1 MNIVFP
7 IEKGVIDIN
16 YEDEQVRFS
25 YPMLEPVNIIL
36 SKKFLEKGIIIL
48 NFVIMIEMGKKY
60 KKIAKGD
67 LKLLTKYFMEGKNNY
82 ENWITIKPFSRQLEN
97 LGVQSDLLKNDQG
110 NGKIYATIELK
121 DPVED
126 FKKKVGLYQVDK
138 GQSSTENIPK
148 KIEFLDNL
156 SDVSISIL
164 DTKEEDREGLEL
176 EQFIEY
182 EYIEGLKLLLQNDY
196 KNILPNDFVKLRQL
210 NEILYGKYI
219 DLSNAYNETLYSLT
233 SLNEEMRQ
241 QAKKY
246 YDEYKLL
253 KKDVYNGRI
262 ELKKQS
268 EELQLEIKENNQENL
283 NIKEDIDKYISE
295 KKQFK
300 SLLGINEEEEEEKKD
315 ENIMDEN
322 DILIHLL
329 KNLSEKGYDIYK
341 DANLSEKELK
351 LIEGSFDIKNKN
363 NENVNKDINKIEE
376 NKNNTNK
383 KEDKNNL
390 DNKEENKENI
400 DMNKEEKKNE
410 NLNEKGGISS
420 GKKNENGME
429 EYDYDYDNDDIK
441 ENFELGNQVVSLIE
455 KDVNDLYLKKI
466 IEQIKIDQINAITYN
481 FEKENEDNPHEIT
494 LKIENGELYCIDGT
508 KFSAWLIKNFSAQ

>member
-1 MNIVFP
+1 
-7 IEKGVIDIN
+7 
-16 YEDEQVRFS
+16 
-25 YPMLEPVNIIL
+25 
-36 SKKFLEKGIIIL
+36 
-48 NFVIMIEMGKKY
+48 MIEMGKKY

-67 LKLLTKYFMEGKNNY
+67 LKLLTKYFLEGKNNY
-82 ENWITIKPFSRQLEN
+82 ENWITIKPFTRQLEN
-97 LGVQSDLLKNDQG
+97 LGVQSDLLKNDQA

-121 DPVED
+121 EPIEG
-126 FKKKVGLYQVDK
+126 FGKKVGLYQVDK
-138 GQSSTENIPK
+138 GQSASENIPK

-262 ELKKQS
+262 ELKKQN

-300 SLLGINEEEEEEKKD
+300 SLLGINEEEKEKEE
-315 ENIMDEN
+315 NNMNEN

-341 DANLSEKELK
+341 DANLTEEEMK
-351 LIEGSFDIKNKN
+351 LIEGTFDIKNKIN
-363 NENVNKDINKIEE
+363 NENGNVNSNKKEE
-376 NKNNTNK
+376 NKNNLNP
-383 KEDKNNL
+383 KEDKNIL

-400 DMNKEEKKNE
+400 DLNMEENKNE
-410 NLNEKGGISS
+410 NLKENERISS
-420 GKKNENGME
+420 GKKEENENE

-466 IEQIKIDQINAITYN
+466 IEQIKIDQINAITYK

-494 LKIENGELYCIDGT
+494 LKIENGDLYCIDGT
-508 KFSAWLIKNFSAQ
+508 KFSAWLIKNFSSQ

>member
-1 MNIVFP
+1 
-7 IEKGVIDIN
+7 
-16 YEDEQVRFS
+16 
-25 YPMLEPVNIIL
+25 
-36 SKKFLEKGIIIL
+36 
-48 NFVIMIEMGKKY
+48 MIEMGKKY

-67 LKLLTKYFMEGKNNY
+67 LKLLTKYFLDGKNIY
-82 ENWITIKPFSRQLEN
+82 ENWINIKPFTRQLEN
-97 LGVQSDLLKNDQG
+97 LGVQSDLLQNDKG

-121 DPVED
+121 DPLDE
-126 FKKKVGLYQVDK
+126 FKKKVGVFGEAPNPDLGV
-138 GQSSTENIPK
+138 GQNENFLK
-148 KIEFLDNL
+148 KMEFNDNL

-219 DLSNAYNETLYSLT
+219 DLSNAYNETLYSIS
-233 SLNEEMRQ
+233 SLNEEIRQ

-246 YDEYKLL
+246 YEEYKLL

-268 EELQLEIKENNQENL
+268 EELQLEIKDNNKENSD
-283 NIKEDIDKYISE
+283 IKEEMEKYINE

-300 SLLGINEEEEEEKKD
+300 SLLGINEEEENKKEQKEEEKD
-315 ENIMDEN
+315 NTSYEN
-322 DILIHLL
+322 DMLINLL
-329 KNLSEKGYDIYK
+329 KNLSSQGYDIFK
-341 DANLSEKELK
+341 GANLTEEEMK
-351 LIEGSFDIKNKN
+351 LIEGTFDMNNMNENENINQKVENIINSSEKKESDINNMNIVLNIINNNMNSEKKENAEINIEEEKIEKEDNAPDNKN
-363 NENVNKDINKIEE
+363 EE
-376 NKNNTNK
+376 NG
-383 KEDKNNL
+383 
-390 DNKEENKENI
+390 EE
-400 DMNKEEKKNE
+400 
-410 NLNEKGGISS
+410 
-420 GKKNENGME
+420 ME
-429 EYDYDYDNDDIK
+429 EYDYDNEDIK

-466 IEQIKIDQINAITYN
+466 IEQIKIDQINAITYT
-481 FEKENEDNPHEIT
+481 FEKESDDNPHEIT
-494 LKIENGELYCIDGT
+494 LKIENGELFCIDGT

>member
-1 MNIVFP
+1 
-7 IEKGVIDIN
+7 
-16 YEDEQVRFS
+16 
-25 YPMLEPVNIIL
+25 
-36 SKKFLEKGIIIL
+36 
-48 NFVIMIEMGKKY
+48 MIEIGKKY

-67 LKLLTKYFMEGKNNY
+67 LKLLTKYFLDGKNIY
-82 ENWITIKPFSRQLEN
+82 ENWINIKPFTRQLEN
-97 LGVQSDLLKNDQG
+97 LGVQSDLLQNDKG

-121 DPVED
+121 DPLDE
-126 FKKKVGLYQVDK
+126 FKKKVGVFGEAPNPDLGV
-138 GQSSTENIPK
+138 GQNENFLK
-148 KIEFLDNL
+148 KMEFNDNL

-219 DLSNAYNETLYSLT
+219 DLSNAYNETLYSIS
-233 SLNEEMRQ
+233 SLNEEIRQ

-246 YDEYKLL
+246 YEEYKLL

-268 EELQLEIKENNQENL
+268 EELQLEIKDNNKENSD
-283 NIKEDIDKYISE
+283 IKEEMEKYINE

-300 SLLGINEEEEEEKKD
+300 SLLGINEEEENKKEQKEEEKD
-315 ENIMDEN
+315 NTSYEN
-322 DILIHLL
+322 DMLINLL
-329 KNLSEKGYDIYK
+329 KNLSSQGYDIFK
-341 DANLSEKELK
+341 GANLTEEEMK
-351 LIEGSFDIKNKN
+351 LIEGTFDMNNVNENENINQKVENIINSSEKKESDINNMNNNNMNSEKKENAEINPEEEKIEKEDNAPDNKN
-363 NENVNKDINKIEE
+363 EE
-376 NKNNTNK
+376 NG
-383 KEDKNNL
+383 
-390 DNKEENKENI
+390 EE
-400 DMNKEEKKNE
+400 
-410 NLNEKGGISS
+410 
-420 GKKNENGME
+420 ME
-429 EYDYDYDNDDIK
+429 EYDYDNEEIK

-466 IEQIKIDQINAITYN
+466 IEQIKIDQINAITYT
-481 FEKENEDNPHEIT
+481 FEKESDDNPHEIT
-494 LKIENGELYCIDGT
+494 LKIENGELFCIDGT

>member
-1 MNIVFP
+1 
-7 IEKGVIDIN
+7 
-16 YEDEQVRFS
+16 
-25 YPMLEPVNIIL
+25 
-36 SKKFLEKGIIIL
+36 
-48 NFVIMIEMGKKY
+48 MIEIGKKY

-67 LKLLTKYFMEGKNNY
+67 LKLLTKYFLDGKNIY
-82 ENWITIKPFSRQLEN
+82 ENWINIKPFTRQLEN
-97 LGVQSDLLKNDQG
+97 LGVQSDLLQNDKG

-121 DPVED
+121 DPLDE
-126 FKKKVGLYQVDK
+126 FKKKVGVFGEAPNPDLGV
-138 GQSSTENIPK
+138 GQNENFLK
-148 KIEFLDNL
+148 KMEFNDNL

-219 DLSNAYNETLYSLT
+219 DLSNAYNETLYSIS
-233 SLNEEMRQ
+233 SLNEEIRQ

-246 YDEYKLL
+246 YEEYKLL

-268 EELQLEIKENNQENL
+268 EELQLEIKDNNKENSD
-283 NIKEDIDKYISE
+283 IKEEMEKYINE

-300 SLLGINEEEEEEKKD
+300 SLLGINEEEENKKEQKEEEKD
-315 ENIMDEN
+315 NTSYEN
-322 DILIHLL
+322 DMLINLL
-329 KNLSEKGYDIYK
+329 KNLSSQGYDIFK
-341 DANLSEKELK
+341 GANLTEEEMK
-351 LIEGSFDIKNKN
+351 LIEGTFDMNNMNENENINQKVENIINSSEKKESVINNMNNNNMNSEKKENAEINPEEEKIEKEDNAPDNKN
-363 NENVNKDINKIEE
+363 EE
-376 NKNNTNK
+376 NG
-383 KEDKNNL
+383 
-390 DNKEENKENI
+390 EE
-400 DMNKEEKKNE
+400 
-410 NLNEKGGISS
+410 
-420 GKKNENGME
+420 ME
-429 EYDYDYDNDDIK
+429 EYDYDNEEIK

-466 IEQIKIDQINAITYN
+466 IEQIKIDQINAITYT
-481 FEKENEDNPHEIT
+481 FEKDSDDNPHEIT
-494 LKIENGELYCIDGT
+494 LKIENGELFCIDGT

>member
-1 MNIVFP
+1 
-7 IEKGVIDIN
+7 
-16 YEDEQVRFS
+16 
-25 YPMLEPVNIIL
+25 
-36 SKKFLEKGIIIL
+36 
-48 NFVIMIEMGKKY
+48 MIEIGKKY

-67 LKLLTKYFMEGKNNY
+67 LKLLTKYFLDGKNIY
-82 ENWITIKPFSRQLEN
+82 ENWINIKPFTRKLEN
-97 LGVQSDLLKNDQG
+97 LGVQSDLLQNDKG

-121 DPVED
+121 DPLDE
-126 FKKKVGLYQVDK
+126 FKKKVGVFGEAPNPDLGV
-138 GQSSTENIPK
+138 GQNENFLK
-148 KIEFLDNL
+148 KMEFNDNL

-219 DLSNAYNETLYSLT
+219 DLSNAYNETLYSIS
-233 SLNEEMRQ
+233 SLNEEIRQ

-246 YDEYKLL
+246 YEEYKLL

-268 EELQLEIKENNQENL
+268 EELQLEIKGNNKENSD
-283 NIKEDIDKYISE
+283 IKEEMEKYINE

-300 SLLGINEEEEEEKKD
+300 SLLGINEEEENKKEQKEEEKD
-315 ENIMDEN
+315 NTSYEN
-322 DILIHLL
+322 DMLINLL
-329 KNLSEKGYDIYK
+329 KNLSSQGYDIFK
-341 DANLSEKELK
+341 GANLTEEEMK
-351 LIEGSFDIKNKN
+351 LIEGTFDMNNVNENENINQKVENIINSSEKKESDINNMNNNNMNSEKKENAEINPEEEKIEKEDNAPDNKN
-363 NENVNKDINKIEE
+363 EE
-376 NKNNTNK
+376 NG
-383 KEDKNNL
+383 
-390 DNKEENKENI
+390 EE
-400 DMNKEEKKNE
+400 
-410 NLNEKGGISS
+410 
-420 GKKNENGME
+420 ME
-429 EYDYDYDNDDIK
+429 EYDYDNEDIK

-466 IEQIKIDQINAITYN
+466 IEQIKIDQINAITYT
-481 FEKENEDNPHEIT
+481 FEKDSDDNPHEIT
-494 LKIENGELYCIDGT
+494 LKIENGELFCIDGT

>member
-1 MNIVFP
+1 
-7 IEKGVIDIN
+7 
-16 YEDEQVRFS
+16 
-25 YPMLEPVNIIL
+25 
-36 SKKFLEKGIIIL
+36 
-48 NFVIMIEMGKKY
+48 MIEIGKKY

-67 LKLLTKYFMEGKNNY
+67 LKLLTKYFLDGKNIY
-82 ENWITIKPFSRQLEN
+82 ENWINIKPFTRQLEN
-97 LGVQSDLLKNDQG
+97 LGVQSDLLQNDKG

-121 DPVED
+121 DPLDE
-126 FKKKVGLYQVDK
+126 FKKKVGVFGEAPNPDLGV
-138 GQSSTENIPK
+138 GQNENFLK
-148 KIEFLDNL
+148 KMEFNDNL

-219 DLSNAYNETLYSLT
+219 DLSNAYNETLYSIS
-233 SLNEEMRQ
+233 SLNEEIRQ

-246 YDEYKLL
+246 YEEYKLL

-268 EELQLEIKENNQENL
+268 EELQLEIKDNNKENSD
-283 NIKEDIDKYISE
+283 IKEEMEKYINE

-300 SLLGINEEEEEEKKD
+300 SLLGINEEEENKKEQKEEEKD
-315 ENIMDEN
+315 NTSYEN
-322 DILIHLL
+322 DMLINLL
-329 KNLSEKGYDIYK
+329 KNLSSQGYDIFK
-341 DANLSEKELK
+341 GANLTEEEMK
-351 LIEGSFDIKNKN
+351 LIEGTFDMNNMNENENINQKVENIINSSEKKESDINNMNNNNMNSEKKENAEINPEEEKIEKEDNAPDNKN
-363 NENVNKDINKIEE
+363 EE
-376 NKNNTNK
+376 NG
-383 KEDKNNL
+383 
-390 DNKEENKENI
+390 EE
-400 DMNKEEKKNE
+400 
-410 NLNEKGGISS
+410 
-420 GKKNENGME
+420 ME
-429 EYDYDYDNDDIK
+429 EYDYDNEEIK

-466 IEQIKIDQINAITYN
+466 IEQIKIDQINAITYT
-481 FEKENEDNPHEIT
+481 FEKDSDDNPHEIT
-494 LKIENGELYCIDGT
+494 LKIENGELFCIDGT

>member
-1 MNIVFP
+1 
-7 IEKGVIDIN
+7 
-16 YEDEQVRFS
+16 
-25 YPMLEPVNIIL
+25 
-36 SKKFLEKGIIIL
+36 
-48 NFVIMIEMGKKY
+48 MIEIGKKY

-67 LKLLTKYFMEGKNNY
+67 LKLLTKYFLDGKNIY
-82 ENWITIKPFSRQLEN
+82 ENWINIKPFTRQLEN
-97 LGVQSDLLKNDQG
+97 LGVQSDLLQNDKG

-121 DPVED
+121 DPLDE
-126 FKKKVGLYQVDK
+126 FKKKVGVFGEAPNPDLGV
-138 GQSSTENIPK
+138 GQNENFLK
-148 KIEFLDNL
+148 KMEFNDNL

-219 DLSNAYNETLYSLT
+219 DLSNAYNETLYSIS
-233 SLNEEMRQ
+233 SLNEEIRQ

-246 YDEYKLL
+246 YEEYKLL

-268 EELQLEIKENNQENL
+268 EELQLEIKDNNKENSD
-283 NIKEDIDKYISE
+283 IKEEMEKYINE

-300 SLLGINEEEEEEKKD
+300 SLLGINEEEENKKEQKEEEKD
-315 ENIMDEN
+315 NTSYEN
-322 DILIHLL
+322 DMLINLL
-329 KNLSEKGYDIYK
+329 KNLSSQGYDIFK
-341 DANLSEKELK
+341 GANLTEEEMK
-351 LIEGSFDIKNKN
+351 LIEGTFDMNNMNENENINQKVENIINSSEKKESDINNMNNNNMNSEKKENAEINPEEEKIEKEDNAPDNKN
-363 NENVNKDINKIEE
+363 EE
-376 NKNNTNK
+376 NG
-383 KEDKNNL
+383 
-390 DNKEENKENI
+390 EE
-400 DMNKEEKKNE
+400 M
-410 NLNEKGGISS
+410 G
-420 GKKNENGME
+420 
-429 EYDYDYDNDDIK
+429 EYDYDNEDIK

-466 IEQIKIDQINAITYN
+466 IEQIKIDQINAITYT
-481 FEKENEDNPHEIT
+481 FEKESDDNPHEIT
-494 LKIENGELYCIDGT
+494 LKIENGELFCIDGT

>member
-1 MNIVFP
+1 
-7 IEKGVIDIN
+7 
-16 YEDEQVRFS
+16 
-25 YPMLEPVNIIL
+25 MLEPINIVL
-36 SKKFLEKGIIIL
+36 NKKFLEKGIIIL
-48 NFVIMIEMGKKY
+48 NFVIMIEIGKKY

-67 LKLLTKYFMEGKNNY
+67 LKLLTKYFLDGKNIY
-82 ENWITIKPFSRQLEN
+82 ENWINIKPFTRQLEN
-97 LGVQSDLLKNDQG
+97 LGVQSDLLQNDKG

-121 DPVED
+121 DPLDE
-126 FKKKVGLYQVDK
+126 FKKKVGVFGEAPNPDLGV
-138 GQSSTENIPK
+138 GQNENFLK
-148 KIEFLDNL
+148 KMEFNDNL

-219 DLSNAYNETLYSLT
+219 DLSNAYNETLYSIS
-233 SLNEEMRQ
+233 SLNEEIRQ

-246 YDEYKLL
+246 YEEYKLL

-268 EELQLEIKENNQENL
+268 EELQLEIKDNNKENSD
-283 NIKEDIDKYISE
+283 IKEEMEKYINE

-300 SLLGINEEEEEEKKD
+300 SLLGINEEEENKKEQKEEEKD
-315 ENIMDEN
+315 NTSYEN
-322 DILIHLL
+322 DMLINLL
-329 KNLSEKGYDIYK
+329 KNLSSQGYDIFK
-341 DANLSEKELK
+341 GANLTEEEMK
-351 LIEGSFDIKNKN
+351 LIEGTFDMNNMNENENINQKVENIINSSEKKESDINNMNNNNMNSEKKENAEINPEEEKIEKEDNAPDNKN
-363 NENVNKDINKIEE
+363 EE
-376 NKNNTNK
+376 NG
-383 KEDKNNL
+383 
-390 DNKEENKENI
+390 EE
-400 DMNKEEKKNE
+400 
-410 NLNEKGGISS
+410 
-420 GKKNENGME
+420 ME
-429 EYDYDYDNDDIK
+429 EYDYDNEDIK

-466 IEQIKIDQINAITYN
+466 IEQIKIDQINAITYT
-481 FEKENEDNPHEIT
+481 FEKESDDNPHEIT
-494 LKIENGELYCIDGT
+494 LKIENGELFCIDGT

>member
-1 MNIVFP
+1 
-7 IEKGVIDIN
+7 
-16 YEDEQVRFS
+16 
-25 YPMLEPVNIIL
+25 
-36 SKKFLEKGIIIL
+36 
-48 NFVIMIEMGKKY
+48 MIEMGKKY

-67 LKLLTKYFMEGKNNY
+67 LKLLTKYFLEGKNNY
-82 ENWITIKPFSRQLEN
+82 ENWITIKPFTRQLEN
-97 LGVQSDLLKNDQG
+97 LGVQSDLLKNDQA

-121 DPVED
+121 EPIEE

-138 GQSSTENIPK
+138 GQSASENIPK

-262 ELKKQS
+262 ELKKQN

-300 SLLGINEEEEEEKKD
+300 SLLGINEEEKEKEE
-315 ENIMDEN
+315 NNMNEN

-341 DANLSEKELK
+341 DANLTDEEMK
-351 LIEGSFDIKNKN
+351 LIEGTFDIKNKIIN
-363 NENVNKDINKIEE
+363 ENENVNSNKKEE
-376 NKNNTNK
+376 NKNNLNP
-383 KEDKNNL
+383 KEEKNNL

-400 DMNKEEKKNE
+400 DINMEENKNE
-410 NLNEKGGISS
+410 NLKENERISS
-420 GKKNENGME
+420 GKKEENENE

-466 IEQIKIDQINAITYN
+466 IEQIKIDQINAITYK

-494 LKIENGELYCIDGT
+494 LKIENGDLYCIDGT
-508 KFSAWLIKNFSAQ
+508 KFSAWLIKNFSSQ

>member
-1 MNIVFP
+1 
-7 IEKGVIDIN
+7 
-16 YEDEQVRFS
+16 
-25 YPMLEPVNIIL
+25 
-36 SKKFLEKGIIIL
+36 
-48 NFVIMIEMGKKY
+48 MIEMGKKY

-67 LKLLTKYFMEGKNNY
+67 LKLLTKYFLEGKNNY
-82 ENWITIKPFSRQLEN
+82 ENWITIKPFTRQLEN
-97 LGVQSDLLKNDQG
+97 LGVQSDLLKNDQA

-121 DPVED
+121 EPIEE

-138 GQSSTENIPK
+138 GQSASENIPK

-262 ELKKQS
+262 ELKKQN

-300 SLLGINEEEEEEKKD
+300 SLLGINEEEKEKEE
-315 ENIMDEN
+315 NNMNEN

-341 DANLSEKELK
+341 DANLTEEEIK
-351 LIEGSFDIKNKN
+351 LIEGTFDIKNKIN
-363 NENVNKDINKIEE
+363 NENGNVNSNKKEE
-376 NKNNTNK
+376 NKNNLNP
-383 KEDKNNL
+383 KEDKNNF

-400 DMNKEEKKNE
+400 DINMEENKNE
-410 NLNEKGGISS
+410 NLKENERISS
-420 GKKNENGME
+420 GKKEENENE

-466 IEQIKIDQINAITYN
+466 IEQIKIDQINAITYK

-494 LKIENGELYCIDGT
+494 LKIENGDLYCIDGT
-508 KFSAWLIKNFSAQ
+508 KFSAWLIKNFSSQ

>member
-262 ELKKQS
+262 ELKKQN

-300 SLLGINEEEEEEKKD
+300 RLLGINEVEEKKD
-315 ENIMDEN
+315 ENNMDEN

-341 DANLSEKELK
+341 DANLAEEELK

>member
-1 MNIVFP
+1 
-7 IEKGVIDIN
+7 
-16 YEDEQVRFS
+16 
-25 YPMLEPVNIIL
+25 
-36 SKKFLEKGIIIL
+36 
-48 NFVIMIEMGKKY
+48 MIEIGKKY

-67 LKLLTKYFMEGKNNY
+67 LKLLTKYFLDGKNIY
-82 ENWITIKPFSRQLEN
+82 ENWINIKPFTRQLEN
-97 LGVQSDLLKNDQG
+97 LGVQSDLSQNDKG

-121 DPVED
+121 NPLDE
-126 FKKKVGLYQVDK
+126 FKKKVGVFGEAPNPDLGV
-138 GQSSTENIPK
+138 GQNENFLK
-148 KIEFLDNL
+148 KMEFNDNL

-219 DLSNAYNETLYSLT
+219 DLSNAYNETLYSIS
-233 SLNEEMRQ
+233 SLNEEIRQ

-246 YDEYKLL
+246 YEEYKLL

-268 EELQLEIKENNQENL
+268 EELQLEIKDNNKENSD
-283 NIKEDIDKYISE
+283 IKEEMEKYINE

-300 SLLGINEEEEEEKKD
+300 SLLGINEEEENKKEQKEEEKD
-315 ENIMDEN
+315 NTSYEN
-322 DILIHLL
+322 DMLINLL
-329 KNLSEKGYDIYK
+329 KNLSSQGYDIFK
-341 DANLSEKELK
+341 GANLTEEEMK
-351 LIEGSFDIKNKN
+351 LIEGTFDMNNMNENENINQKVENIINSSEKKESDINNMNNNNMNSEKKENAEINPEEEKIEKEDNAPDNKN
-363 NENVNKDINKIEE
+363 EE
-376 NKNNTNK
+376 NG
-383 KEDKNNL
+383 
-390 DNKEENKENI
+390 EE
-400 DMNKEEKKNE
+400 
-410 NLNEKGGISS
+410 
-420 GKKNENGME
+420 ME
-429 EYDYDYDNDDIK
+429 EYDYDNEDIK

-466 IEQIKIDQINAITYN
+466 IEQIKIDQINAITYT
-481 FEKENEDNPHEIT
+481 FEKESDDNPHEIT
-494 LKIENGELYCIDGT
+494 LKIENGELFCIDGT

>member
-1 MNIVFP
+1 
-7 IEKGVIDIN
+7 
-16 YEDEQVRFS
+16 
-25 YPMLEPVNIIL
+25 
-36 SKKFLEKGIIIL
+36 
-48 NFVIMIEMGKKY
+48 MIEIGKKY

-67 LKLLTKYFMEGKNNY
+67 LKLLTKYFLDGKNIY
-82 ENWITIKPFSRQLEN
+82 ENWINIKPFTRQLEN
-97 LGVQSDLLKNDQG
+97 LGVQSDLLQNDKG

-121 DPVED
+121 DPLDE
-126 FKKKVGLYQVDK
+126 FKKKVGVFGEAPNPDLGV
-138 GQSSTENIPK
+138 GQNENPPK
-148 KIEFLDNL
+148 KMEFNDNL

-219 DLSNAYNETLYSLT
+219 DLSNAYNETLYSIS
-233 SLNEEMRQ
+233 SLNEEIRQ

-246 YDEYKLL
+246 YEEYKLL

-268 EELQLEIKENNQENL
+268 EELQLEIKDNNKENSD
-283 NIKEDIDKYISE
+283 IKEEMEKYINE

-300 SLLGINEEEEEEKKD
+300 SLLGINEEEENKKEQKEEEKD
-315 ENIMDEN
+315 NTSYEN
-322 DILIHLL
+322 DILINLL
-329 KNLSEKGYDIYK
+329 KNLSSQGYDIFK
-341 DANLSEKELK
+341 GANLTEEEMK
-351 LIEGSFDIKNKN
+351 LIEGTFDMNNMNENENINQKVENIINSSEKKESDINNMNNNNMNSEKKENAEINPEEEKIEKEDNAPDNKN
-363 NENVNKDINKIEE
+363 EE
-376 NKNNTNK
+376 NG
-383 KEDKNNL
+383 
-390 DNKEENKENI
+390 EE
-400 DMNKEEKKNE
+400 
-410 NLNEKGGISS
+410 
-420 GKKNENGME
+420 ME
-429 EYDYDYDNDDIK
+429 EYDYDNEDIK

-466 IEQIKIDQINAITYN
+466 IEQIKIDQINAITYT
-481 FEKENEDNPHEIT
+481 FEKESDDNPHEIT
-494 LKIENGELYCIDGT
+494 LKIENGELFCIDGT

>member
-1 MNIVFP
+1 
-7 IEKGVIDIN
+7 
-16 YEDEQVRFS
+16 
-25 YPMLEPVNIIL
+25 
-36 SKKFLEKGIIIL
+36 
-48 NFVIMIEMGKKY
+48 MIEMGKKY

-67 LKLLTKYFMEGKNNY
+67 LKLLTKYFLEGKNNY
-82 ENWITIKPFSRQLEN
+82 ENWITIKPFTRQLEN
-97 LGVQSDLLKNDQG
+97 LGVQSDLLKNDQA

-121 DPVED
+121 EPIEE

-138 GQSSTENIPK
+138 DQSTSENIPK

-262 ELKKQS
+262 ELKKQN

-300 SLLGINEEEEEEKKD
+300 SLLGINEEEKEKEE
-315 ENIMDEN
+315 NNMNEN

-341 DANLSEKELK
+341 DANLTEEEMK
-351 LIEGSFDIKNKN
+351 LIEGTFDIKNKIN
-363 NENVNKDINKIEE
+363 NENGNVNSNKKEE
-376 NKNNTNK
+376 NKNNLNP
-383 KEDKNNL
+383 KEEKNNL

-400 DMNKEEKKNE
+400 DINMEENKNE
-410 NLNEKGGISS
+410 NLKENERISS
-420 GKKNENGME
+420 GKKEENENE

-466 IEQIKIDQINAITYN
+466 IEQIKIDQINAITYK

-494 LKIENGELYCIDGT
+494 LKIENGDLYCIDGT
-508 KFSAWLIKNFSAQ
+508 KFSAWLIKNFSSQ

>member
-1 MNIVFP
+1 
-7 IEKGVIDIN
+7 
-16 YEDEQVRFS
+16 
-25 YPMLEPVNIIL
+25 
-36 SKKFLEKGIIIL
+36 
-48 NFVIMIEMGKKY
+48 MIEIGKKY

-67 LKLLTKYFMEGKNNY
+67 LKLLTKYFLDGKNIY
-82 ENWITIKPFSRQLEN
+82 ENWINIKPFTRQLEN
-97 LGVQSDLLKNDQG
+97 LGVQSDLLQNDKG

-121 DPVED
+121 DPLDE
-126 FKKKVGLYQVDK
+126 FKKKVGVFGEAPNPDLGV
-138 GQSSTENIPK
+138 GQNENFLK
-148 KIEFLDNL
+148 KMEFNDNL

-219 DLSNAYNETLYSLT
+219 DLSNAYNETLYSIS
-233 SLNEEMRQ
+233 SLNEEIRQ

-246 YDEYKLL
+246 YEEYKLL

-268 EELQLEIKENNQENL
+268 EELQLEIKDNNKENSD
-283 NIKEDIDKYISE
+283 IKEEMEKYINE

-300 SLLGINEEEEEEKKD
+300 SLLGINEEEENKKEQKEEEKD
-315 ENIMDEN
+315 NTSYEN
-322 DILIHLL
+322 DMLINLL
-329 KNLSEKGYDIYK
+329 KNLSSQGYDIFK
-341 DANLSEKELK
+341 GANLTEEEMK
-351 LIEGSFDIKNKN
+351 LIEGTFDMNNMNENENINQKVENIINSSEKKESVINNMNNNNMNSEKKENEEINTEEEKIEKEDNAPDNKN
-363 NENVNKDINKIEE
+363 EE
-376 NKNNTNK
+376 NG
-383 KEDKNNL
+383 
-390 DNKEENKENI
+390 EE
-400 DMNKEEKKNE
+400 
-410 NLNEKGGISS
+410 
-420 GKKNENGME
+420 ME
-429 EYDYDYDNDDIK
+429 EYDYDNEDIK

-466 IEQIKIDQINAITYN
+466 IEQIKIDQINAITYT
-481 FEKENEDNPHEIT
+481 FEKESDDNPHEIT
-494 LKIENGELYCIDGT
+494 LKIENGELFCIDGT

>member
-1 MNIVFP
+1 
-7 IEKGVIDIN
+7 
-16 YEDEQVRFS
+16 
-25 YPMLEPVNIIL
+25 
-36 SKKFLEKGIIIL
+36 
-48 NFVIMIEMGKKY
+48 MIEIGKKY

-67 LKLLTKYFMEGKNNY
+67 LKLLTKYFLDGKNIY
-82 ENWITIKPFSRQLEN
+82 ENWINIKPFTRQLEN
-97 LGVQSDLLKNDQG
+97 LGVQSDLLQNDKG

-121 DPVED
+121 DPLDE
-126 FKKKVGLYQVDK
+126 FKKKVGVFGEAPNPDLGV
-138 GQSSTENIPK
+138 GQNENFLK
-148 KIEFLDNL
+148 KMEFNDNL

-219 DLSNAYNETLYSLT
+219 DLSNAYNETLYSIS
-233 SLNEEMRQ
+233 SLNEEIRQ

-246 YDEYKLL
+246 YEEYKLL

-268 EELQLEIKENNQENL
+268 EELQLEIKDNNKENSD
-283 NIKEDIDKYISE
+283 IKEEMEKYINE

-300 SLLGINEEEEEEKKD
+300 SLLGINEEEENKKEQKEEEKD
-315 ENIMDEN
+315 NTSYEN
-322 DILIHLL
+322 DMLINLL
-329 KNLSEKGYDIYK
+329 KNLSEQGYDIFK
-341 DANLSEKELK
+341 GANLTEEEMK
-351 LIEGSFDIKNKN
+351 LIEGTFDMNNMNENENINQKVENIINSSEKKESDINNMNNNNMNSEKKENAEINPEEEKIEKEDNAPDNKN
-363 NENVNKDINKIEE
+363 EE
-376 NKNNTNK
+376 NG
-383 KEDKNNL
+383 
-390 DNKEENKENI
+390 EE
-400 DMNKEEKKNE
+400 
-410 NLNEKGGISS
+410 
-420 GKKNENGME
+420 ME
-429 EYDYDYDNDDIK
+429 EYDYDNEDIK

-466 IEQIKIDQINAITYN
+466 IEQIKIDQINAITYT
-481 FEKENEDNPHEIT
+481 FEKESDDNPHEIT
-494 LKIENGELYCIDGT
+494 LKIENGELFCIDGT

>member
-1 MNIVFP
+1 
-7 IEKGVIDIN
+7 
-16 YEDEQVRFS
+16 
-25 YPMLEPVNIIL
+25 MLEPINIVL

-67 LKLLTKYFMEGKNNY
+67 LKLLTKYFMEGKNIY
-82 ENWITIKPFSRQLEN
+82 ENWIIIKPFIHQLEN
-97 LGVQSDLLKNDQG
+97 LGVQRDLLKNDQG

-121 DPVED
+121 DPIDE
-126 FKKKVGLYQVDK
+126 FKKKVSLLQGDL
-138 GQSSTENIPK
+138 GQSLIENLPK
-148 KIEFLDNL
+148 KIEFSDNI

-196 KNILPNDFVKLRQL
+196 KNILPNDFIKLRQL

-219 DLSNAYNETLYSLT
+219 DLSNAYNETLYSLS
-233 SLNEEMRQ
+233 SLNEEIRQ

-262 ELKKQS
+262 GLQKQN
-268 EELQLEIKENNQENL
+268 EELELEIKENNQENL

-300 SLLGINEEEEEEKKD
+300 SLLGLNEEEKKPKEIEEKPND
-315 ENIMDEN
+315 DMNEN
-322 DILIHLL
+322 DILIQLL
-329 KNLSEKGYDIYK
+329 QNLSNKGYDIYK
-341 DANLSEKELK
+341 DANLTEEEMK

-363 NENVNKDINKIEE
+363 NENIN
-376 NKNNTNK
+376 NSTNK
-383 KEDKNNL
+383 KEKNINSE
-390 DNKEENKENI
+390 NKSDIKNSSEKKENKENI
-400 DMNKEEKKNE
+400 DINIEEDKVENLKEKEEVPSGNKNE
-410 NLNEKGGISS
+410 NE
-420 GKKNENGME
+420 ME
-429 EYDYDYDNDDIK
+429 EYDYDNDDIK
-441 ENFELGNQVVSLIE
+441 DDFELGNQVVSLIE
-455 KDVNDLYLKKI
+455 KYVNDLYLKKI
-466 IEQIKIDQINAITYN
+466 IDQIKIDQINAITYT

-494 LKIENGELYCIDGT
+494 LKIENGELYCTNGT
-508 KFSAWLIKNFSAQ
+508 KFSAWLIKNFAAQ

>member
-1 MNIVFP
+1 
-7 IEKGVIDIN
+7 
-16 YEDEQVRFS
+16 
-25 YPMLEPVNIIL
+25 
-36 SKKFLEKGIIIL
+36 
-48 NFVIMIEMGKKY
+48 MIEMGKKY

-67 LKLLTKYFMEGKNNY
+67 LKLLTKYFLEGKNIY
-82 ENWITIKPFSRQLEN
+82 ENWINIKPFIRQLEN
-97 LGVQSDLLKNDQG
+97 LGVQRYLLKDDQG

-121 DPVED
+121 DPVDE
-126 FKKKVGLYQVDK
+126 FKNKVGLFQSDK
-138 GQSSTENIPK
+138 DISKNENLPK
-148 KIEFLDNL
+148 KIEFNDNI

-219 DLSNAYNETLYSLT
+219 DLSNAYNETLYSLS
-233 SLNEEMRQ
+233 SLNEEIRQ

-268 EELQLEIKENNQENL
+268 EELQLEIKDNNQENIA
-283 NIKEDIDKYISE
+283 IKEDIDKYISE

-300 SLLGINEEEEEEKKD
+300 SLLGINEEEKKEEKQEAEK
-315 ENIMDEN
+315 N
-322 DILIHLL
+322 DINENEMLINLL
-329 KNLSEKGYDIYK
+329 KTLSDKGFDIYK
-341 DANLSEKELK
+341 GANLTEEEMK
-351 LIEGSFDIKNKN
+351 LIEGLDIKKN
-363 NENVNKDINKIEE
+363 ANLENNNVNKEEINKNIENKEDIN
-376 NKNNTNK
+376 
-383 KEDKNNL
+383 NNL
-390 DNKEENKENI
+390 DQKENE
-400 DMNKEEKKNE
+400 DNKNIQNLEGEKNE
-410 NLNEKGGISS
+410 KEDIIEDN
-420 GKKNENGME
+420 KNENGNGGE
-429 EYDYDYDNDDIK
+429 DYDYENDDIK
-441 ENFELGNQVVSLIE
+441 EDFELGNQVVTLIE

-466 IEQIKIDQINAITYN
+466 IEQIKIDQINAITYV

-508 KFSAWLIKNFSAQ
+508 KFSAWLIKHFSA